1 MSGTEGT
8 HRHHH
13 GHGHHHG
20 HHRRQ
25 REKRRKMILLGV
37 TIAVAVIALA
47 TGVVLKKLNEQKIYH
62 VTSANSVDVG
72 AGYRYTEY
80 NGKKYQYNNR
90 VTTLLY
96 AGLDSFDEMKQT
108 AVYGD
113 KARADSIMLIVLD
126 EASKKMSVVAINR
139 DTMTEIHRFSRNGD
153 DLGTYVTHLGY
164 AYANGDGGEASC
176 ENLMEAVSN
185 LIDGLPIDGY
195 IVSNQ
200 TSIVMINDLVGGVT
214 VTVPNDDLVA
224 QYPELTKGSVVTLDD
239 SNVRAYVQQRDTAV
253 DFSNEGRI
261 ERQKSFVLSFM
272 DEFSTL
278 VNDDASQVWDKLEE
292 CSSWLQTDITKNR
305 YLSLADAFSQT
316 SLTSDSYYILEGED
330 QLGELHDEF
339 YYDEDALQELIIKL
353 FYREV

>member
-1 MSGTEGT
+1 MDSKENSRRR
-8 HRHHH
+8 HKRHHH
-13 GHGHHHG
+13 GKS
-20 HHRRQ
+20 RQ
-25 REKRRKMILLGV
+25 QRKKQKMLILG
-37 TIAVAVIALA
+37 LA
-47 TGVVLKKLNEQKIYH
+47 AAVVLVGLAAAVVVNKLKEQKNYH
-62 VTSANSVDVG
+62 VTGANSVDVG

-96 AGLDSFDEMKQT
+96 AGLDSFDELKQT
-108 AVYGD
+108 ATYGD

-139 DTMTEIHRFSRNGD
+139 DTMTEVHRFSRNGG

-164 AYANGDGGEASC
+164 AYANGDGGTASC
-176 ENLMEAVSN
+176 ENLKTAVSTLFN
-185 LIDGLPIDGY
+185 NLPIDGY
-195 IVSNQ
+195 MVSNQ

-214 VTVPNDDLVA
+214 VTVPNNDLA
-224 QYPELTKGSVVTLDD
+224 TKYPELTEGNIVTLDE

-272 DEFSTL
+272 DEFGTL
-278 VNDDASQVWDKLEE
+278 VKDNSMQVWDELEE
-292 CSSWLQTDITKNR
+292 CSNWMQTDITKNR

-316 SLTSDSYYILEGED
+316 NLAPDSYYILEGED

>member
-1 MSGTEGT
+1 MDSKENSRRR
-8 HRHHH
+8 HNRHHH
-13 GHGHHHG
+13 RKSRH
-20 HHRRQ
+20 Q
-25 REKRRKMILLGV
+25 RKKQKMLILGL
-37 TIAVAVIALA
+37 AAAVIFVGLA
-47 TGVVLKKLNEQKIYH
+47 ATVVVNKLKEQKNYH
-62 VTSANSVDVG
+62 VTGANSVDVG

-96 AGLDSFDEMKQT
+96 AGLDSFDELKQT
-108 AVYGD
+108 ATYGD

-139 DTMTEIHRFSRNGD
+139 DTMTEVHRFSRNGG

-164 AYANGDGGEASC
+164 AYANGDGGTASC
-176 ENLMEAVSN
+176 ENLKTAVSTLFN
-185 LIDGLPIDGY
+185 DLPIDGY
-195 IVSNQ
+195 MVSNQ

-214 VTVPNDDLVA
+214 VTVPNNDLA
-224 QYPELTKGSVVTLDD
+224 TQYPELTEGNIVTLDE

-272 DEFSTL
+272 DEFGAM
-278 VNDDASQVWDKLEE
+278 VKEDASSVWDSLEA
-292 CSSWLQTDITKNR
+292 CSDWMQTDITKNK
-305 YLSLADAFSQT
+305 YLSLADAFSNT
-316 SLTSDSYYILEGED
+316 NLTPDSYYILEGED

-353 FYREV
+353 FYREI

>member
-1 MSGTEGT
+1 MDSKENSKIR
-8 HRHHH
+8 HKRHHH
-13 GHGHHHG
+13 RKSRH
-20 HHRRQ
+20 Q
-25 REKRRKMILLGV
+25 RKKQKMLILG
-37 TIAVAVIALA
+37 LA
-47 TGVVLKKLNEQKIYH
+47 AAVVLVGLAAAVVVNKLKEQKNYH
-62 VTSANSVDVG
+62 VTGANSVDVG

-96 AGLDSFDEMKQT
+96 AGLDSFDELKQT
-108 AVYGD
+108 ATYGD

-139 DTMTEIHRFSRNGD
+139 DTMTDVHRFSRNGG

-164 AYANGDGGEASC
+164 AYANGDGGTASC
-176 ENLMEAVSN
+176 ENLKTAVSN
-185 LIDGLPIDGY
+185 LFNNLPIDGY
-195 IVSNQ
+195 MVSNQ

-214 VTVPNDDLVA
+214 VTVPNNDLA
-224 QYPELTKGSVVTLDD
+224 TQYPELTEGNIVTLDE

-272 DEFSTL
+272 DEFGTL
-278 VNDDASQVWDKLEE
+278 VRDNSTQVWDELEE
-292 CSSWLQTDITKNR
+292 CSNWMQTDITQNK

-316 SLTSDSYYILEGED
+316 NLAPDSYYILEGED

>member
-1 MSGTEGT
+1 MDSKENSRRR
-8 HRHHH
+8 HSRHHH
-13 GHGHHHG
+13 RKSRH
-20 HHRRQ
+20 Q
-25 REKRRKMILLGV
+25 RKKQKMLILGLAA
-37 TIAVAVIALA
+37 AVVFVGLA
-47 TGVVLKKLNEQKIYH
+47 ATVVVNKLKEQKNYH
-62 VTSANSVDVG
+62 VTGANSVDVG

-96 AGLDSFDEMKQT
+96 AGLDSFDELKQT
-108 AVYGD
+108 ATYGD

-139 DTMTEIHRFSRNGD
+139 DTMTEVHRFSRNGG

-164 AYANGDGGEASC
+164 AYANGDGGTASC
-176 ENLMEAVSN
+176 ENLKTAVSTLFN
-185 LIDGLPIDGY
+185 NLPIDGY
-195 IVSNQ
+195 MVSNQ

-214 VTVPNDDLVA
+214 VTVPNNDLA
-224 QYPELTKGSVVTLDD
+224 TKYPELTEGNIVTLDE

-272 DEFSTL
+272 DEFGAM
-278 VNDDASQVWDKLEE
+278 VKEDASSVWDSLEA
-292 CSSWLQTDITKNR
+292 CSDWMQTDITKNK
-305 YLSLADAFSQT
+305 YLSLADAFSNT
-316 SLTSDSYYILEGED
+316 NLTPDSYYILEGED

-353 FYREV
+353 FYREI

>member
-1 MSGTEGT
+1 MDSKENSRRR
-8 HRHHH
+8 HKRHHH
-13 GHGHHHG
+13 GKS
-20 HHRRQ
+20 RQ
-25 REKRRKMILLGV
+25 QRKKQKMLILGLAAAMVLVGLAA
-37 TIAVAVIALA
+37 AV
-47 TGVVLKKLNEQKIYH
+47 VVNKLNEQKNYH
-62 VTSANSVDVG
+62 VTGANSVDVG

-96 AGLDSFDEMKQT
+96 AGLDSFDELKQT
-108 AVYGD
+108 ATYGD

-139 DTMTEIHRFSRNGD
+139 DTMTDVHRFSRNGG

-164 AYANGDGGEASC
+164 AYANGDGGTASC
-176 ENLMEAVSN
+176 ENLKTAVSN
-185 LIDGLPIDGY
+185 LFNNLPIDGY
-195 IVSNQ
+195 MVSNQ

-214 VTVPNDDLVA
+214 VTVPNNDLA
-224 QYPELTKGSVVTLDD
+224 TQYPELTEGNIVTLDE

-272 DEFSTL
+272 DEFGTL
-278 VNDDASQVWDKLEE
+278 VKDNSMQVWDELEE
-292 CSSWLQTDITKNR
+292 CSNWMQTDITKNR

-316 SLTSDSYYILEGED
+316 NLAPDSYYILEGED

>member
-1 MSGTEGT
+1 MDSKENSRRR
-8 HRHHH
+8 HKRHHH
-13 GHGHHHG
+13 
-20 HHRRQ
+20 RKSRQ
-25 REKRRKMILLGV
+25 QRKQQKMLILGLAAAMVLVGLAA
-37 TIAVAVIALA
+37 AV
-47 TGVVLKKLNEQKIYH
+47 VVNKLKEQKNYH
-62 VTSANSVDVG
+62 VTGANSVDVG

-96 AGLDSFDEMKQT
+96 AGLDSFDELKQT
-108 AVYGD
+108 ATYGD

-139 DTMTEIHRFSRNGD
+139 DTMTEVHRFSRNGG

-164 AYANGDGGEASC
+164 AYANGDGGTASC
-176 ENLMEAVSN
+176 ENLKTAVSTLFN
-185 LIDGLPIDGY
+185 DLPIDGY
-195 IVSNQ
+195 MVSNQ
-200 TSIVMINDLVGGVT
+200 TSIAMINDLVGGVT
-214 VTVPNDDLVA
+214 VTVPNNDLA
-224 QYPELTKGSVVTLDD
+224 TQYPELTEGNIVTLDE

-272 DEFSTL
+272 DEFGTL
-278 VNDDASQVWDKLEE
+278 VKDNSMQVWDELEE
-292 CSSWLQTDITKNR
+292 CSNWMQTDITKNR

-316 SLTSDSYYILEGED
+316 NLAPDSYYILEGED

>member
-1 MSGTEGT
+1 MDSKENSRRG
-8 HRHHH
+8 HKRHHH
-13 GHGHHHG
+13 
-20 HHRRQ
+20 RKSRQ
-25 REKRRKMILLGV
+25 QRKQQKMLILGLAA
-37 TIAVAVIALA
+37 AVVFVGLAAAV
-47 TGVVLKKLNEQKIYH
+47 VVNKLNEQKNYH
-62 VTSANSVDVG
+62 VTGANSVDVG

-96 AGLDSFDEMKQT
+96 AGLDSFDELKQT
-108 AVYGD
+108 ATYGD

-139 DTMTEIHRFSRNGD
+139 DTMTEVHRFSRNGG

-164 AYANGDGGEASC
+164 AYANGDGGTASC
-176 ENLMEAVSN
+176 ENLKTAVSTLFN
-185 LIDGLPIDGY
+185 DLPIDGY
-195 IVSNQ
+195 MVSNQ

-214 VTVPNDDLVA
+214 VTVPNNDLA
-224 QYPELTKGSVVTLDD
+224 TQYPELTEGNIVTLDE

-272 DEFSTL
+272 DEFGTL
-278 VNDDASQVWDKLEE
+278 VKDNSMQVWDELEE
-292 CSSWLQTDITKNR
+292 CSNWMQTDITKNR

-316 SLTSDSYYILEGED
+316 NLAPDSYYILEGED

>member
-1 MSGTEGT
+1 MDSKENSRRR
-8 HRHHH
+8 HKRHHH
-13 GHGHHHG
+13 
-20 HHRRQ
+20 RKSRQ
-25 REKRRKMILLGV
+25 QRKQQKMLILGLAAAMVLVGLAA
-37 TIAVAVIALA
+37 AV
-47 TGVVLKKLNEQKIYH
+47 VVNKLKEQKNYH
-62 VTSANSVDVG
+62 VTGANSVDVG

-96 AGLDSFDEMKQT
+96 AGLDSFDELKQT
-108 AVYGD
+108 ATYGD

-139 DTMTEIHRFSRNGD
+139 DTMTEVHRFSRNGG

-164 AYANGDGGEASC
+164 AYANGDGGTASC
-176 ENLMEAVSN
+176 ENLKTAVSTLFN
-185 LIDGLPIDGY
+185 DLPIDGY
-195 IVSNQ
+195 MVSNQ

-214 VTVPNDDLVA
+214 VTVPNNDLA
-224 QYPELTKGSVVTLDD
+224 TKYPELTEGNIVTLDE

-272 DEFSTL
+272 DEFGAM
-278 VNDDASQVWDKLEE
+278 VKEDASSVWDSLEA
-292 CSSWLQTDITKNR
+292 CSDWMQTDITKNK
-305 YLSLADAFSQT
+305 YLSLADAFSNT
-316 SLTSDSYYILEGED
+316 NLTPDSYYILEGED

-353 FYREV
+353 FYREI

>member
-1 MSGTEGT
+1 MDSKENSRRR
-8 HRHHH
+8 HNRHHH
-13 GHGHHHG
+13 RKSR
-20 HHRRQ
+20 HHRKKQ
-25 REKRRKMILLGV
+25 KMLILGL
-37 TIAVAVIALA
+37 AAAVIFVGLA
-47 TGVVLKKLNEQKIYH
+47 ATVVVNKLKEQKNYH
-62 VTSANSVDVG
+62 VTGANSVDVG
-72 AGYRYTEY
+72 VGYRYTEY

-96 AGLDSFDEMKQT
+96 AGLDSFDELKQT
-108 AVYGD
+108 ATYGD

-139 DTMTEIHRFSRNGD
+139 DTMTDVHRFSRNGG

-164 AYANGDGGEASC
+164 AYANGDGGTASC
-176 ENLMEAVSN
+176 ENLKTAVSN
-185 LIDGLPIDGY
+185 LFNNLPIDGY
-195 IVSNQ
+195 MVSNQ

-214 VTVPNDDLVA
+214 VTVPNNDLA
-224 QYPELTKGSVVTLDD
+224 TQYPEFTEGNIVTLDE

-261 ERQKSFVLSFM
+261 ERQKSFVLSLM
-272 DEFSTL
+272 DEFGTL
-278 VNDDASQVWDKLEE
+278 VRDNSTQVWDELEE
-292 CSSWLQTDITKNR
+292 CSNWMQTDITKNK

-316 SLTSDSYYILEGED
+316 NLAPDSYYILEGED

-353 FYREV
+353 FYREI

>member
-1 MSGTEGT
+1 MDSKENSRRR
-8 HRHHH
+8 HNRHHH
-13 GHGHHHG
+13 RKSR
-20 HHRRQ
+20 HHRKKQ
-25 REKRRKMILLGV
+25 NMLILGL
-37 TIAVAVIALA
+37 AAAVIFVGLA
-47 TGVVLKKLNEQKIYH
+47 ATVVVNKLKEQKNYH
-62 VTSANSVDVG
+62 VTGVNSVDVG
-72 AGYRYTEY
+72 VGYRYTEY

-96 AGLDSFDEMKQT
+96 AGLDSFDELKQT
-108 AVYGD
+108 ATYGD

-139 DTMTEIHRFSRNGD
+139 DTMTDVHRFSRNGG

-164 AYANGDGGEASC
+164 AYANGDGGTASC
-176 ENLMEAVSN
+176 ENLKTAVSN
-185 LIDGLPIDGY
+185 LFNNLPIDGY
-195 IVSNQ
+195 MVSNQ

-214 VTVPNDDLVA
+214 VTVPNNDLA
-224 QYPELTKGSVVTLDD
+224 TQYPELTEGNIVTLDE

-272 DEFSTL
+272 DEFGTL
-278 VNDDASQVWDKLEE
+278 VRDNSTQVWDELEE
-292 CSSWLQTDITKNR
+292 CSNWMQTDITKNK

-316 SLTSDSYYILEGED
+316 NLAPDSYYILEGED

-353 FYREV
+353 FYREI

>member
-1 MSGTEGT
+1 MVLVG
-8 HRHHH
+8 
-13 GHGHHHG
+13 
-20 HHRRQ
+20 
-25 REKRRKMILLGV
+25 LAA
-37 TIAVAVIALA
+37 AV
-47 TGVVLKKLNEQKIYH
+47 VVNKLKEQKNYH
-62 VTSANSVDVG
+62 VTGANSVDVG

-96 AGLDSFDEMKQT
+96 AGLDSFDELKQT
-108 AVYGD
+108 ATYGD

-139 DTMTEIHRFSRNGD
+139 DTMTEVHRFSRNGG

-164 AYANGDGGEASC
+164 AYANGDGGTASC
-176 ENLMEAVSN
+176 ENLKTAVSTLFN
-185 LIDGLPIDGY
+185 NLPIDGY
-195 IVSNQ
+195 MVSNQ

-214 VTVPNDDLVA
+214 VTVPNNDLA
-224 QYPELTKGSVVTLDD
+224 TKYPELTEGNIVTLDE

-272 DEFSTL
+272 DEFGTL
-278 VNDDASQVWDKLEE
+278 VKENSTQVWDELEE
-292 CSSWLQTDITKNR
+292 CSDWMQIDITKNR

-316 SLTSDSYYILEGED
+316 NLAPDSYYILEGED
-330 QLGELHDEF
+330 QLGEFHDEF

>member
-1 MSGTEGT
+1 MDSKENSKRR
-8 HRHHH
+8 HKRHHH
-13 GHGHHHG
+13 RKSR
-20 HHRRQ
+20 HHRKKQ
-25 REKRRKMILLGV
+25 KMLILGLAAAIVLVGLAA
-37 TIAVAVIALA
+37 AV
-47 TGVVLKKLNEQKIYH
+47 VVNKLKEQKNYH
-62 VTSANSVDVG
+62 VTGANSVDVG

-96 AGLDSFDEMKQT
+96 AGLDSFDELKQT
-108 AVYGD
+108 ATYGD

-139 DTMTEIHRFSRNGD
+139 DTMTEVHRFSRNGG

-164 AYANGDGGEASC
+164 AYANGDGGTASC
-176 ENLMEAVSN
+176 ENLKTAVSTLFN
-185 LIDGLPIDGY
+185 NLPIDGY
-195 IVSNQ
+195 MVSNQ

-214 VTVPNDDLVA
+214 VTVPNNDLA
-224 QYPELTKGSVVTLDD
+224 TQYPELTEGNIVTLDE

-272 DEFSTL
+272 DEFGTL
-278 VNDDASQVWDKLEE
+278 VKDNSMQVWDELEE
-292 CSSWLQTDITKNR
+292 CSDWMQTDITKNR

-316 SLTSDSYYILEGED
+316 NLAPDSYYILEGED

>member
-1 MSGTEGT
+1 MDSKENSRR
-8 HRHHH
+8 RHKRY
-13 GHGHHHG
+13 
-20 HHRRQ
+20 HHRKSRHQ
-25 REKRRKMILLGV
+25 RKQQKMLILGLAA
-37 TIAVAVIALA
+37 AVVFVGLAATVI
-47 TGVVLKKLNEQKIYH
+47 VNKLKEQKNYH
-62 VTSANSVDVG
+62 VTGANSVDVG

-96 AGLDSFDEMKQT
+96 AGLDSFDELKQT
-108 AVYGD
+108 ATYGD

-139 DTMTEIHRFSRNGD
+139 DTMTEVHRFSRNGG

-164 AYANGDGGEASC
+164 AYANGDGGTASC
-176 ENLMEAVSN
+176 ENLKTAVSTLFN
-185 LIDGLPIDGY
+185 NLPIDGY
-195 IVSNQ
+195 MVSNQ

-214 VTVPNDDLVA
+214 VTVPNNDLA
-224 QYPELTKGSVVTLDD
+224 TKYPELTEGNIVTLDE

-272 DEFSTL
+272 DEFGTL
-278 VNDDASQVWDKLEE
+278 VKDNSTQVWDELEE
-292 CSSWLQTDITKNR
+292 CSNWMQTDITKNK

-316 SLTSDSYYILEGED
+316 NLAPDSYYILEGED

-353 FYREV
+353 FYREI

>member
-1 MSGTEGT
+1 MDSKENSRRG
-8 HRHHH
+8 HKRHHH
-13 GHGHHHG
+13 GKS
-20 HHRRQ
+20 RQ
-25 REKRRKMILLGV
+25 QRKQQKMLILGLAA
-37 TIAVAVIALA
+37 AVVFVGLAAAV
-47 TGVVLKKLNEQKIYH
+47 VVNKLNEQKNYH
-62 VTSANSVDVG
+62 VTGANSVDVG

-96 AGLDSFDEMKQT
+96 AGLDSFDELKQT
-108 AVYGD
+108 ATYGD

-139 DTMTEIHRFSRNGD
+139 DTMTEVHRFSRNGG

-164 AYANGDGGEASC
+164 AYANGDGGTASC
-176 ENLMEAVSN
+176 ENLKTAVSTLFN
-185 LIDGLPIDGY
+185 DLPIDGY
-195 IVSNQ
+195 MISNQ

-214 VTVPNDDLVA
+214 VTVPNNDLA
-224 QYPELTKGSVVTLDD
+224 TQYPELTEGNIVTLDE

-272 DEFSTL
+272 DEFGTL
-278 VNDDASQVWDKLEE
+278 VKDNSMQVWDELEE
-292 CSSWLQTDITKNR
+292 CSDWMQTDITKNR

-316 SLTSDSYYILEGED
+316 NLAPDSYYILEGED

>member
-1 MSGTEGT
+1 MDSKENSRRR
-8 HRHHH
+8 HKRHHH
-13 GHGHHHG
+13 
-20 HHRRQ
+20 RKSRQ
-25 REKRRKMILLGV
+25 QRKQQKMLILGLAA
-37 TIAVAVIALA
+37 AVVFVGLAAAV
-47 TGVVLKKLNEQKIYH
+47 VVNKLKEQKNYH
-62 VTSANSVDVG
+62 VTGANSVDVG

-96 AGLDSFDEMKQT
+96 AGLDSFDELKQT
-108 AVYGD
+108 ATYGD

-139 DTMTEIHRFSRNGD
+139 DTMTEVHRFSRNGG

-164 AYANGDGGEASC
+164 AYANGDGGTASC
-176 ENLMEAVSN
+176 ENLKTAVSTLFN
-185 LIDGLPIDGY
+185 NLPIDGY
-195 IVSNQ
+195 MVSNQ

-214 VTVPNDDLVA
+214 VTVPNNDLA
-224 QYPELTKGSVVTLDD
+224 TKYPELTEGNIVTLDE

-272 DEFSTL
+272 DEFGAM
-278 VNDDASQVWDKLEE
+278 VKEDASSVWDSLEA
-292 CSSWLQTDITKNR
+292 CSDWMQTDITKNK
-305 YLSLADAFSQT
+305 YLSLADAFSNT
-316 SLTSDSYYILEGED
+316 NLTPDSYYILEGED

-353 FYREV
+353 FYREI

>member
-1 MSGTEGT
+1 MDSRRR
-8 HRHHH
+8 HNRHHH
-13 GHGHHHG
+13 RKSR
-20 HHRRQ
+20 HHRKKQ
-25 REKRRKMILLGV
+25 KMLILGL
-37 TIAVAVIALA
+37 AAAVIFVGLA
-47 TGVVLKKLNEQKIYH
+47 ATVVVNKLKEQKNYH
-62 VTSANSVDVG
+62 VTGANSVDVG
-72 AGYRYTEY
+72 VGYRYTEY

-96 AGLDSFDEMKQT
+96 AGLDSFDELKQT
-108 AVYGD
+108 ATYGD

-139 DTMTEIHRFSRNGD
+139 DTMTDVHRFSRNGG

-164 AYANGDGGEASC
+164 AYANGDGGTASC
-176 ENLMEAVSN
+176 ENLKTAVSN
-185 LIDGLPIDGY
+185 LFNNLPIDGY
-195 IVSNQ
+195 MVSNQ

-214 VTVPNDDLVA
+214 VTVPNDDLA
-224 QYPELTKGSVVTLDD
+224 AKYPELTTGNVVTLDE

-272 DEFSTL
+272 DEFGAM
-278 VNDDASQVWDKLEE
+278 VKEDASSVWDSLEA
-292 CSSWLQTDITKNR
+292 CSDWMQTDITKNK
-305 YLSLADAFSQT
+305 YLSLADAFSNT
-316 SLTSDSYYILEGED
+316 NLTPDSYYILEGED

-353 FYREV
+353 FYREI

>member
-1 MSGTEGT
+1 MDSKENSRRGYK
-8 HRHHH
+8 RHHH
-13 GHGHHHG
+13 
-20 HHRRQ
+20 RKSRQ
-25 REKRRKMILLGV
+25 QRKQQKMLILGLAA
-37 TIAVAVIALA
+37 AVVFVGLAAAV
-47 TGVVLKKLNEQKIYH
+47 VVNKLKEQKNYH
-62 VTSANSVDVG
+62 VTGANSVDVG

-96 AGLDSFDEMKQT
+96 AGLDSFDELKQT
-108 AVYGD
+108 ATYGD

-126 EASKKMSVVAINR
+126 EVSKKMSVVAINR
-139 DTMTEIHRFSRNGD
+139 DTMTEVHRFSRNGD
-153 DLGTYVTHLGY
+153 DLGAYVTHLGY

-176 ENLMEAVSN
+176 ENLKTAVSDLFN
-185 LIDGLPIDGY
+185 CLPINGY
-195 IVSNQ
+195 MVSNQ

-214 VTVPNDDLVA
+214 VTVPNDDLA
-224 QYPELTKGSVVTLDD
+224 AKYPELTTGNVVTLDE

-272 DEFSTL
+272 DEFGTL
-278 VNDDASQVWDKLEE
+278 VKENSTQVWDELEE
-292 CSSWLQTDITKNR
+292 CSDWMQTDITKNK
-305 YLSLADAFSQT
+305 YLSLADAFSNT
-316 SLTSDSYYILEGED
+316 NLTPDSYYILEGED

-353 FYREV
+353 FYREI

>member
-1 MSGTEGT
+1 MDSKEKSRRE
-8 HRHHH
+8 HKRHHH
-13 GHGHHHG
+13 
-20 HHRRQ
+20 RKSRQ
-25 REKRRKMILLGV
+25 QRKKQKMILGLAA
-37 TIAVAVIALA
+37 AVVFVGLAAAV
-47 TGVVLKKLNEQKIYH
+47 VVNKLKEQKNYH
-62 VTSANSVDVG
+62 VTGANSVDVG

-96 AGLDSFDEMKQT
+96 AGLDSFDELKQT
-108 AVYGD
+108 ATYGD

-139 DTMTEIHRFSRNGD
+139 DTMTEVHRFSRNGG

-164 AYANGDGGEASC
+164 AYANGDGGIASC
-176 ENLMEAVSN
+176 ENLKTAVSTLFN
-185 LIDGLPIDGY
+185 NLPIDGY
-195 IVSNQ
+195 MVSNQ

-214 VTVPNDDLVA
+214 VTVPNNDLA
-224 QYPELTKGSVVTLDD
+224 TQYPELTEGNIVTLDE

-272 DEFSTL
+272 GEFGTL
-278 VNDDASQVWDKLEE
+278 VNDNSTQVWDKLEE
-292 CSSWLQTDITKNR
+292 CSNWMQTDITKNK

-316 SLTSDSYYILEGED
+316 NLAPDSYYILEGED

-353 FYREV
+353 FYREI

>member
-1 MSGTEGT
+1 MDSKENSRRR
-8 HRHHH
+8 HNRHHH
-13 GHGHHHG
+13 RKSRH
-20 HHRRQ
+20 Q
-25 REKRRKMILLGV
+25 RKKQKMLILGL
-37 TIAVAVIALA
+37 AAAVIFVGLA
-47 TGVVLKKLNEQKIYH
+47 ATVVVNKLKEQKNYH
-62 VTSANSVDVG
+62 VTGINSVDVG

-96 AGLDSFDEMKQT
+96 AGLDSFDELKKT
-108 AVYGD
+108 ATYGD

-139 DTMTEIHRFSRNGD
+139 DTMTEVHRFSRKGD
-153 DLGTYVTHLGY
+153 DLGVYVTHLGY
-164 AYANGDGGEASC
+164 AYTNGDGGEASC
-176 ENLMEAVSN
+176 ENLKTAVSTLFN
-185 LIDGLPIDGY
+185 NLPIDGY
-195 IVSNQ
+195 MVSNQ

-214 VTVPNDDLVA
+214 VTVPNDDLA
-224 QYPELTKGSVVTLDD
+224 AKYPELTTGNVVTLDE

-272 DEFSTL
+272 DEFGSM
-278 VNDDASQVWDKLEE
+278 VKEDASSVWDSLEA
-292 CSSWLQTDITKNR
+292 CSDWMQTDITKNK

-316 SLTSDSYYILEGED
+316 NLAPDSYYILEGED

-353 FYREV
+353 FYREI